1 MVFCYERTI
10 MINNAGFNNKFINI
24 NLFTIIKFYILAVGS
39 FVFFTIFAY
48 DNNYYTNKKAY
59 A

>member
-39 FVFFTIFAY
+39 FVFFTIFA
-48 DNNYYTNKKAY
+48 
-59 A
+59 